1 MSVEREQSRSEE
13 RTVRVPFGGPRLRL
27 QLSAADRKE
36 FDRRGMVPRWFN
48 DQDGR
53 IAQAEGAG
61 YQFVTPKQVTSLGS
75 GAIHGGNANV
85 GSKVSLVVSKGEP
98 IINAYLMEI
107 KKEFYD
113 EDQAAKEAVNAQVD
127 EALALG
133 GHIASDLENE
143 YKPK

>member
-1 MSVEREQSRSEE
+1 MSYEREQARSEE
-13 RTVRVPFGGPRLRL
+13 RIARVPFSGPRLRL
-27 QLSAADRKE
+27 QLSDQDRKA
-36 FDRRGMVPRWFN
+36 FDKRGMVPRWFN

-53 IAQAEGAG
+53 VAQAEGAG
-61 YQFVTPKQVTSLGS
+61 YKFVDPRYAQSLGS
-75 GAIHGGNANV
+75 GAVHANTDL
-85 GSKVSLVVSKGEP
+85 GPRVSTVVSKGEP
-98 IINAYLMEI
+98 VITAYLMEI

-133 GHIASDLENE
+133 GAQASDLENE